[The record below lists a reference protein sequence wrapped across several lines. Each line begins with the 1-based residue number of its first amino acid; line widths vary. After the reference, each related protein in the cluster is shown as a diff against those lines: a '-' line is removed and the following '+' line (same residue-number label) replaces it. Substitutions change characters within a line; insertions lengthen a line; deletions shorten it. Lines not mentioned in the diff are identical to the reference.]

1 MIRRNTH
8 ISGAVVVVILSGC
21 GGNDL
26 EIEPFSDEADTILFE
41 RGTAE
46 LENGNWVRS
55 REYFEQIRDN
65 YPQSLL
71 RAEARIRIVE
81 TYEGEANIIAYAAA
95 LTELQEFL
103 RLYTPTHELASVAQF
118 KVAMV
123 YFNQMRR
130 PERDQSETR
139 AAIFEFEAFVA
150 QYADTAS
157 AELLSEAQAN
167 LREAR
172 DRLSESSYIVGRF
185 YYRNGYWAG
194 AIDRFRGILDQD
206 PGYTRRDAIYYHLA
220 NSLAESNVAANRLEA
235 LPMFERLVE
244 EFPETEYLQDANQRI
259 TELKSVAET
268 VDR

>member
-1 MIRRNTH
+1 
-8 ISGAVVVVILSGC
+8 
-21 GGNDL
+21 
-26 EIEPFSDEADTILFE
+26 
-41 RGTAE
+41 
-46 LENGNWVRS
+46 
-55 REYFEQIRDN
+55 
-65 YPQSLL
+65 
-71 RAEARIRIVE
+71 
-81 TYEGEANIIAYAAA
+81 
-95 LTELQEFL
+95 
-103 RLYTPTHELASVAQF
+103 
-118 KVAMV
+118 MV

-194 AIDRFRGILDQD
+194 AINRFRGILDQD